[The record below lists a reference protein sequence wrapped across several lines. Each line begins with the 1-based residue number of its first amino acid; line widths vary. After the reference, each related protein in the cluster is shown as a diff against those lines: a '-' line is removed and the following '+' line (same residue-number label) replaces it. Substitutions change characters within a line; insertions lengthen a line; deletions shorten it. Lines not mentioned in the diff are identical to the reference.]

1 MQKLVCY
8 CTIFALFYFEFEGNF
23 QVQVPGGLYLDR
35 RFNGGFFALRG
46 LGGCIYGG
54 AYFRNFTVCQ
64 KLPTVIENLQWNLDI
79 DIKKAKGTGKYVRY
93 TEDFLI
99 WRFVIS
105 RFHGRL
111 QKT

>member
-46 LGGCIYGG
+46 FGGCIYGG
-54 AYFRNFTVCQ
+54 AYFRNFTVYQ
-64 KLPTVIENLQWNLDI
+64 NLPTFIENLQWNLDI